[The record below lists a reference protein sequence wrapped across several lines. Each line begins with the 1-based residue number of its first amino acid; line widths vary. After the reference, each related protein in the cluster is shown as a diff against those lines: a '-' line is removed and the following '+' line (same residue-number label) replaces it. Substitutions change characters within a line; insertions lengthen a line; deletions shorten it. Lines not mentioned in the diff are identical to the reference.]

1 MDIQKPE
8 PQNYS
13 NIQVQPQSA
22 KNNTRPLLNERH
34 MAAPGAAINISK
46 TSSTTT
52 NSSVA
57 QESRSFTFNSSLI
70 NKHSSRTGGN
80 NNTIEER
87 NNAMVAKKE
96 AQKAAAVICQYY
108 MAGIE
113 KYLKNTSASFEG
125 DYFAKIYREHFLQG
139 YQAINFCKYLKPV
152 DPAVLAQKKVYLPK
166 KESHKGNIIYD
177 NKKANFLNR

>member
-1 MDIQKPE
+1 MDINVQKPE
-8 PQNYS
+8 PQS
-13 NIQVQPQSA
+13 FSSMQVGQPQSA
-22 KNNTRPLLNERH
+22 KNSNTRPLLNDKH
-34 MAAPGAAINISK
+34 LAAPNASINLTK

-70 NKHSSRTGGN
+70 NKHSSRTGSSAS
-80 NNTIEER
+80 EDR
-87 NNAMVAKKE
+87 NNAAIAKKE
-96 AQKAAAVICQYY
+96 AQKAAAMICQYY

-113 KYLKNTSASFEG
+113 KYIKNSSPSHEN

-152 DPAVLAQKKVYLPK
+152 DPAELAKKKVYLPK
-166 KESHKGNIIYD
+166 KESHKGNI
-177 NKKANFLNR
+177 FSLH